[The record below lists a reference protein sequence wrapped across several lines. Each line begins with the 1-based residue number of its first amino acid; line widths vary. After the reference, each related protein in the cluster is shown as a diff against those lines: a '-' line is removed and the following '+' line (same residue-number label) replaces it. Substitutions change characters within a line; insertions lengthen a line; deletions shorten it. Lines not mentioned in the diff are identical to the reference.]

1 MNALNIEQSN
11 EMLESRRCDNALSL
25 SFNKGNV
32 YQIIPSDKEKAI
44 IIIHKQKLKKKK
56 YLQMARE
63 AVKLLKENKWNRI
76 IMDVRSLTCSFFTIG
91 EYVLTTRIA
100 YLFPARSRLA
110 LLTWDMEREDIRFF
124 TKFFWNHD
132 IYFQAFFDFEKATEW
147 LFYNE

>member
-76 IMDVRSLTCSFFTIG
+76 IMDVRSLTCSF
-91 EYVLTTRIA
+91 
-100 YLFPARSRLA
+100 
-110 LLTWDMEREDIRFF
+110 
-124 TKFFWNHD
+124 
-132 IYFQAFFDFEKATEW
+132 
-147 LFYNE
+147 